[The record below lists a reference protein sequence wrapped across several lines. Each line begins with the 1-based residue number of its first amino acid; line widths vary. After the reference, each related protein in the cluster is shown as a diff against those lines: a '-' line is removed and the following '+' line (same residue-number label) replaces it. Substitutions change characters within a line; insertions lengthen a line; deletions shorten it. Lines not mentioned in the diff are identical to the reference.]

1 MINRE
6 VLKIYDFLKKI
17 QPFIYIGLKIVTNI
31 TTISIIVGISLY
43 ILKNFEDF

>member
-17 QPFIYIGLKIVTNI
+17 QPLYYRFKNNSKHNNNQYDCGYFIDNSEEFG
-31 TTISIIVGISLY
+31 
-43 ILKNFEDF
+43 